1 MCVSV
6 CGPGPGTPAETLWA
20 SALPGSS
27 VSEMVIHTR
36 KTSSSLVCTVTD
48 SRGHCSPGIWDSVE
62 RGQAV
67 RRKTQAFL
75 HPKFSS
81 PLDLEFSG
89 I

>member
-48 SRGHCSPGIWDSVE
+48 SRDTVALGYGILWRE
-62 RGQAV
+62 V
-67 RRKTQAFL
+67 RQ
-75 HPKFSS
+75 
-81 PLDLEFSG
+81 
-89 I
+89 